1 MDCFSEPGT
10 CTVIMTHV
18 IALQMQ
24 NTNYTLSLWH
34 SASCRAH
41 FPQRTRVLVLFSSSK
56 INIHPLTV
64 IIYLMD
70 WIHICSMLI
79 ELHLYKYFFLPDAT
93 LCFCSICYRPYV
105 TFQSWFYSL
114 AFASTQ
120 QIFIYTS
127 YQLNE
132 IPKMGKNDNNIIFS
146 YFFVFRKSDGEII
159 IFASKCDIAN
169 EYFHILDITT
179 QRFIFDTVF

>member
-1 MDCFSEPGT
+1 MSLLCKCRT
-10 CTVIMTHV
+10 QI
-18 IALQMQ
+18 
-24 NTNYTLSLWH
+24 TLSPSHIPQAAELTSH
-34 SASCRAH
+34 NELGCSC
-41 FPQRTRVLVLFSSSK
+41 FFFFKNQYSS
-56 INIHPLTV
+56 IDCY
-64 IIYLMD
+64 YLPNGLNS
-70 WIHICSMLI
+70 HICSMLI